1 MFMSTNTSSRNTS
14 ASTSSTSETEFTW
27 TPLTNLGAMVLNGKI
42 TSLDEIFELGL
53 KIKEAEIVKF
63 LLPDIKTDIVKLG
76 TVQKQTDAGELTR
89 YKAVIDV
96 GHTSG
101 WFGLGKGKS
110 KQMRVAI
117 AKATN
122 NAFINVIPVKLGSGS
137 WESKNTSNNSIPYKT
152 KGKGGSVKIELI
164 PGPLGL
170 GIVANKT
177 VKSLLEL
184 TGIKDIWS
192 KSSGSTSTLPSVA
205 YAVYDALN
213 NLHKF
218 SKVPS

>member
-89 YKAVIDV
+89 YKAVIAV

>member
-1 MFMSTNTSSRNTS
+1 MIMSPSYRNTRNTS
-14 ASTSSTSETEFTW
+14 RSPTSETELTW
-27 TPLTNLGAMVLNGKI
+27 TPLTNLGTMVLNGKI

-89 YKAVIDV
+89 YKAVIAV
-96 GHTSG
+96 GHPSG

-110 KQMRVAI
+110 KQMRIAI
-117 AKATN
+117 TKATN

-170 GIVANKT
+170 GIVASKT

-192 KSSGSTSTLPSVA
+192 KTSGSTSTLPSVA

-218 SKVPS
+218 SKVSS

>member
-89 YKAVIDV
+89 YKAVIAV

-137 WESKNTSNNSIPYKT
+137 WESKNTSNIQYLIKL
-152 KGKGGSVKIELI
+152 KVKVEVL
-164 PGPLGL
+164 
-170 GIVANKT
+170 K
-177 VKSLLEL
+177 
-184 TGIKDIWS
+184 
-192 KSSGSTSTLPSVA
+192 
-205 YAVYDALN
+205 LN
-213 NLHKF
+213 
-218 SKVPS
+218 

>member
-1 MFMSTNTSSRNTS
+1 MVMSPSSYRNTRNTS
-14 ASTSSTSETEFTW
+14 RSPTTETEFTW
-27 TPLTNLGAMVLNGKI
+27 TPLTNLGTMVLNCKI
-42 TSLDEIFELGL
+42 TSLDAIFELGL
-53 KIKEAEIVKF
+53 KIKESEIVKF

-89 YKAVIDV
+89 YKAVIAV
-96 GHTSG
+96 GHSSG

-110 KQMRVAI
+110 KQMRIAI
-117 AKATN
+117 TKATN

-152 KGKGGSVKIELI
+152 TGKGGSVKIELI

-177 VKSLLEL
+177 VKALLEL

-192 KSSGSTSTLPSVA
+192 KTSGSTSTLPSVA

>member
-89 YKAVIDV
+89 YKAVIAV

-152 KGKGGSVKIELI
+152 KANGGSVKIEII

>member
-89 YKAVIDV
+89 YKAVIAV

-164 PGPLGL
+164 PGRLGL

>member
-89 YKAVIDV
+89 YKAVIAV

-110 KQMRVAI
+110 KQMRFAI

>member
-89 YKAVIDV
+89 YKAVIAV

-137 WESKNTSNNSIPYKT
+137 WESKNTSNNSIPYKP

-164 PGPLGL
+164 PGPVAL

>member
-1 MFMSTNTSSRNTS
+1 MFMSTHPSSRHT
-14 ASTSSTSETEFTW
+14 STSPNSTSETEFTW
-27 TPLTNLGAMVLNGKI
+27 TPLTNLGTMVLNGKI

-89 YKAVIDV
+89 YKAVIAV

-122 NAFINVIPVKLGSGS
+122 NAFINIIPVKLGSGS

>member
-1 MFMSTNTSSRNTS
+1 MFMSTPPSSRHTS
-14 ASTSSTSETEFTW
+14 ASPNSTSETEFTW
-27 TPLTNLGAMVLNGKI
+27 TPLTNLGTMVLNGKI

-89 YKAVIDV
+89 YKAVIAV

-184 TGIKDIWS
+184 TGIKDVWS